1 MRVTRILLATLFFGF
16 ALHQPVMAKTLKI
29 ATIAPAGTTW
39 MKEMKKGAKNIK
51 KATEGRVKL
60 KFYPGGVMGNDKSVH
75 RKIKVGQLHGGAFT
89 SGGLAHIDPAIQSLS
104 LPMLFDSEDEVEYV
118 REKMD
123 SSLKQSMEKN
133 GFVLLGISGGGFAQI
148 LSKEPLTDLE
158 SIRASKVWV
167 PEGDLLIQD
176 TFDTLGISP
185 ISLPISDVFTGLQ
198 TGLIETVTVNSTA
211 AIAFQWHTST
221 AYMTDAPV
229 IYLVGLLA
237 VQKKAFDKIS
247 AADQL
252 IVKAEIDDVF
262 KRLTELNRVDNE
274 KASAALK
281 SQGIAFVKPSPT
293 ELARWKSLSAQ
304 SIEKMVNNGSLSQ
317 EKINEVYKHLS
328 DFRSAQ

>member
-1 MRVTRILLATLFFGF
+1 MRVTRFLLVILCLSFG
-16 ALHQPVMAKTLKI
+16 LYQSVMAKTFKI
-29 ATIAPAGTTW
+29 ATVAPAGTTW
-39 MKEMKKGAKNIK
+39 MKEMKKGADNIK
-51 KATEGRVKL
+51 KATDGRVKL

-104 LPMLFDSEDEVEYV
+104 LPMLFDSVEEVEYV
-118 REKMD
+118 KEKMD
-123 SSLKQSMEKN
+123 SSLKQSMEKS
-133 GFVLLGISGGGFAQI
+133 GFALLGISGGGFAQI
-148 LSKEPLTDLE
+148 LSKTPLADLE
-158 SIRASKVWV
+158 SIRSSKVWV
-167 PEGDLLIQD
+167 PEGDKLIQE

-198 TGLIETVTVNSTA
+198 TGLIETVTVNSAA

-229 IYLVGLLA
+229 IYLIGLLA
-237 VQKKAFDKIS
+237 IQKKAFDKIS

-252 IVKAEIDDVF
+252 IVKAEINGVF
-262 KRLTELNRVDNE
+262 NRLTELNRADNI

-281 SQGIAFVKPSPT
+281 SQGIQFVKPSPG
-293 ELARWKSLSAQ
+293 ELARWKSLATQ
-304 SIEKMVNNGSLSQ
+304 SIKNMVEKGYLSQ
-317 EKINEVYKHLS
+317 DKIDEVFQHLS

>member
-1 MRVTRILLATLFFGF
+1 MRVTRFLLATLFLSFG
-16 ALHQPVMAKTLKI
+16 LHQSVMAKTLKI
-29 ATIAPAGTTW
+29 ATVVPAGTTW
-39 MKEMKKGAKNIK
+39 MKEMKKGADNIK
-51 KATEGRVKL
+51 KATSGRVKL
-60 KFYPGGVMGNDKSVH
+60 KFYPGGVMGNDKNVH

-104 LPMLFDSEDEVEYV
+104 LPMLFDSEAEAEYV

-123 SSLKQSMEKN
+123 SSLKQSMKKN
-133 GFVLLGISGGGFAQI
+133 GFVLIGISGGGFAKI
-148 LSKEPLTDLE
+148 LSKAPLTDLE
-158 SIRASKVWV
+158 SIRSSKVWV
-167 PEGDLLIQD
+167 PEGDLLIQE
-176 TFDTLGISP
+176 TFNTLGISP
-185 ISLPISDVFTGLQ
+185 ISLPISDVFIGLQ

-237 VQKKAFDKIS
+237 IQKKAFNKIS

-252 IVKAEIDDVF
+252 IVKEEVDSVF

-274 KASAALK
+274 KANAALK
-281 SQGIAFVKPSPT
+281 TQGIQFVKPSST

-304 SIEKMVNNGSLSQ
+304 AIKNMVKKGHLSQ
-317 EKINEVYKHLS
+317 DKIDEVFQHLS